1 LQFHF
6 STVSVDNDVGSLP
19 KTPLSRITAIYFGL
33 ALKFYAT
40 QIYLKIMTL
49 TEGAQYWRAIPA
61 IAPAMR
67 LQLWINTV
75 VQRESQAGSGIPGGT
90 CQRSRV
96 ADWLTSFIDD
106 RIDARLAQI

>member
-1 LQFHF
+1 M
-6 STVSVDNDVGSLP
+6 GSLA

-49 TEGAQYWRAIPA
+49 TEDAQYWRAIPA
-61 IAPAMR
+61 ITPVMR

-90 CQRSRV
+90 SQRGRV
-96 ADWLTSFIDD
+96 AGSLTSFVND
-106 RIDARLAQI
+106 RVDARLAQI